1 MTSVVTEGVPF
12 GTQIRRIA
20 EADPDGIGVIFAAE
34 DGTER
39 EVTWRELDE
48 RSTQLA
54 HVFVEEGLTVGD
66 ILAVCIRNSPE
77 HLMACFAGW
86 KAGAAVVPMR
96 WDLPEW
102 ERGRVLATMKPKLIV
117 DADHLGYIEE
127 SLVGLH
133 DAVAR
138 RRAPTRLG
146 RVQLG
151 VDRDAQGHHD
161 ERRGCV
167 LRRDGHEHDCG
178 IVRRIAAATT
188 GPGPCAALPHQ
199 RVHGDEE
206 PDGRRDDRPARAFQC
221 GSGSSISS
229 RSTT

>member
-39 EVTWRELDE
+39 EVTWRELDD
-48 RSTQLA
+48 RSTQMA
-54 HVFVEEGLTVGD
+54 HMFVEQGLTVGD

-117 DADHLGYIEE
+117 DAEHLGYIEE
-127 SLVGLH
+127 SLSASTTPLPEV
-133 DAVAR
+133 VP
-138 RRAPTRLG
+138 PTRLG

-151 VDRDAQGHHD
+151 LDRDAQGHHD
-161 ERRGCV
+161 ERRGLV
-167 LRRDGHEHDCG
+167 LRRDGHEHDRG
-178 IVRRIAAATT
+178 VVRARCLSPN
-188 GPGPCAALPHQ
+188 GFWFPH
-199 RVHGDEE
+199 RSITPMGS
-206 PDGRRDDRPARAFQC
+206 RRR
-221 GSGSSISS
+221 G
-229 RSTT
+229 T

>member
-54 HVFVEEGLTVGD
+54 HVFVEQGLTVGD

-117 DADHLGYIEE
+117 DADHPEYIEDE
-127 SLVGLH
+127 PLGLH
-133 DAVAR
+133 HAAAR
-138 RRAPTRLG
+138 GRAPTRLG
-146 RVQLG
+146 RVQFG

-161 ERRGCV
+161 ERRGRV
-167 LRRDGHEHDCG
+167 LRRDGHEHDRRG
-178 IVRRIAAATT
+178 VRAHCRS
-188 GPGPCAALPHQ
+188 
-199 RVHGDEE
+199 RN
-206 PDGRRDDRPARAFQC
+206 
-221 GSGSSISS
+221 GSWSPR
-229 RSTT
+229 RSTTPTGSRRRGT